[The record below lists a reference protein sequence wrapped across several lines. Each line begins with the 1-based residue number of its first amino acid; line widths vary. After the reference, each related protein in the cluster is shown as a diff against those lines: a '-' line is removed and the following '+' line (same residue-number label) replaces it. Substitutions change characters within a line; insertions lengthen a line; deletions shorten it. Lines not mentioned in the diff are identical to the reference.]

1 MAIATSSLKRNFN
14 IKTIKHK
21 ELFDKMFKPV
31 VIADDVVKSRPEPE
45 IFLIAAKKFGENI
58 DPSKVLVFEDAHLGV
73 EAANRAGM
81 NVIWVYDEQNYPN
94 PAVNSTLSIK
104 SLFDFKPELFGLP
117 PF

>member
-1 MAIATSSLKRNFN
+1 M
-14 IKTIKHK
+14 
-21 ELFDKMFKPV
+21 
-31 VIADDVVKSRPEPE
+31 
-45 IFLIAAKKFGENI
+45 
-58 DPSKVLVFEDAHLGV
+58 FEDAHLGV